1 MITAEIIQIQEIKQ
15 LEYQLTCHWS
25 KKKHKYYGRR
35 SFPGIHLIKNRIG
48 SEKFRYKYIQKRVLS
63 ILWSKN
69 IFTKWALV
77 PVSTF
82 DCIPDGMSSFVI
94 PSGWYARFHYKGH
107 PAAGASFF
115 QTIFTQWVPKSGY
128 QIDERPHFEM
138 LGDRYDNNSV
148 DSEEDVYIP
157 IVHWPWF

>member
-1 MITAEIIQIQEIKQ
+1 MITAEIIQIQETKTIGISIDMSLVENKTQ
-15 LEYQLTCHWS
+15 VLWQT
-25 KKKHKYYGRR
+25 
-35 SFPGIHLIKNRIG
+35 FIPGIHLIKNRIG
-48 SEKFRYKYIQKRVLS
+48 SEKISLQVYPKEYYQSFDP
-63 ILWSKN
+63 KN

-157 IVHWPWF
+157 IVH